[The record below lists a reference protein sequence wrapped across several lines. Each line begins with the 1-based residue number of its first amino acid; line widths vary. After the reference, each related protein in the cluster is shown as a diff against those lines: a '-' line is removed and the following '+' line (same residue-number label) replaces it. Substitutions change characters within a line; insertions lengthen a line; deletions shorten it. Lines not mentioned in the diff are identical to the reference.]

1 MLHDPK
7 TFADVNSFGWL
18 VQSSRELIHNALT
31 SGLIGRTAV
40 VSSLGSESAVLLHL
54 VSQVDPDAPV
64 LFLDTQMMF
73 AETLEYQ
80 VSLARHL
87 QLTNVQILAPDANE
101 ISKIDP
107 DGSLNGTDPDTCC
120 FHRKVKPLQKALSGY
135 DAWINGRKRNQSQ
148 TRSEIR
154 PVEAEANGRLKI
166 NPLIYWEAKDVK
178 RYFERFDLPRHPLA
192 SKGFTSIGCA
202 PCTAKPA
209 EGADARS
216 GRWAG
221 RGKTE
226 CGIHTLD
233 VAVAEQPADAG
244 ISNSS
249 ESKGLGS

>member
-40 VSSLGSESAVLLHL
+40 VSSFGSESAVLLHL
-54 VSQVDPDAPV
+54 VSQVDADAPV

-80 VSLARHL
+80 VSLAQHL
-87 QLTNVQILAPDANE
+87 QLTNVRVLTPDYDE

-107 DGSLNGTDPDTCC
+107 DGTLNQTNPDTCC
-120 FHRKVKPLQKALSGY
+120 FHRKVKPLQKALDGF

-148 TRSEIR
+148 TRAEIR

-166 NPLIYWEAKDVK
+166 NPLIYWETKDVK

-202 PCTAKPA
+202 PCTAKPQD
-209 EGADARS
+209 GADARS
-216 GRWAG
+216 GRWSG
-221 RGKTE
+221 RDKTE
-226 CGIHTLD
+226 CGIHTIGG
-233 VAVAEQPADAG
+233 AAAEQQTAIGAP
-244 ISNSS
+244 SNG
-249 ESKGLGS
+249 ESKGMDS